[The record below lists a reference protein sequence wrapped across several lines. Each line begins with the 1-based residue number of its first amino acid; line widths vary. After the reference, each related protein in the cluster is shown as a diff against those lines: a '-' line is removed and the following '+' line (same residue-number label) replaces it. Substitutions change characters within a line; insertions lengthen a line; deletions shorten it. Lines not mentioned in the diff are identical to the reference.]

1 MKNKSG
7 IKTRIMIMVFVMV
20 ILLHAVLS
28 VSAFAE
34 EVSQPVAEET
44 YEPASVIFTDE
55 GQLGEVQ
62 QIHLPFPN
70 VTEEK
75 IEWDFPYSD
84 EFFSL
89 PSEEFSITI
98 ARGSMGLTLSAFRSS
113 GGEVSPQYETY
124 LREAGFTNIYGFGY
138 DESPAEDSGFLQY

>member
-1 MKNKSG
+1 MKQKYKKRTYDDIVWKEWVPDMKNKSG
-7 IKTRIMIMVFVMV
+7 IIIRIMIIVFMMV
-20 ILLHAVLS
+20 ILLYPVLS
-28 VSAFAE
+28 VSAFAD

-44 YEPASVIFTDE
+44 YEPASVFFADE

-89 PSEEFSITI
+89 PSEEFSITM
-98 ARGSMGLTLSAFRSS
+98 ARASMGLTLSAFR
-113 GGEVSPQYETY
+113 GTFQECGP
-124 LREAGFTNIYGFGY
+124 
-138 DESPAEDSGFLQY
+138 P